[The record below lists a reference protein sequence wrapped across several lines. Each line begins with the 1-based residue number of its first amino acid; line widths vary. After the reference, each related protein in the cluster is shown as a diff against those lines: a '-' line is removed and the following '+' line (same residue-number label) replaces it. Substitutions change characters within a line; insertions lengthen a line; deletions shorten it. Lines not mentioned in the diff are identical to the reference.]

1 MGPCGGCGVR
11 IEHMRNG
18 MGYFGVRRWF
28 RTVFFWD
35 GMEDLEEEW
44 VCPWFVRDVVL
55 VFAVVV
61 VNP

>member
-1 MGPCGGCGVR
+1 
-11 IEHMRNG
+11 MRNG